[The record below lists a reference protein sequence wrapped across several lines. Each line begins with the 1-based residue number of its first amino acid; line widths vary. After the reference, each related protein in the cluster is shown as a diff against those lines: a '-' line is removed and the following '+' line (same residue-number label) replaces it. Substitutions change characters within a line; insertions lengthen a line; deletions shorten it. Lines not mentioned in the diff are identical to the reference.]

1 MKDLQ
6 KMLGGLSKS
15 GFMSGMAGGALS
27 GVVTNLAMGKKSKKM
42 GKSALKVGALAAVG
56 GLAWKAYQSYSQ
68 QKSSGQNSRQ
78 ANDPSYYYTPQRQS
92 NSEQH
97 TYSRP
102 EPRTFDYGRVS
113 ENRFDEIIE
122 DESADGGQMLLMQ
135 AMIAAA
141 YADGHIDNDEQAR
154 IFNQVEQMELS
165 TAEKASLFDEL
176 RRPKSMEQIVARVPD
191 AETGVE
197 VYAASLLAI
206 DERMSV
212 SEQYLDN
219 LAKHL
224 CIPRELKAAIHQQA
238 HQARLQAS

>member
-15 GFMSGMAGGALS
+15 GFMSGMAGGAVS
-27 GVVTNLAMGKKSKKM
+27 SVITNLTMGKKSKKM

-56 GLAWKAYQSYSQ
+56 GLAWKAYQNYNQ
-68 QKSSGQNSRQ
+68 QKSSSSQSQ
-78 ANDPSYYYTPQRQS
+78 QTAEPSYYYTPQRPTS
-92 NSEQH
+92 GEQH

-122 DESADGGQMLLMQ
+122 EDNGQMLLMQ

-141 YADGHIDNDEQAR
+141 YADGHIDNDEQQR
-154 IFNQVEQMELS
+154 IFNQVEEMELS

-176 RRPKSMEQIVARVPD
+176 RRPKSMQQIVAKVPD

-206 DERMSV
+206 DDRLSV
-212 SEQYLDN
+212 SQQYLDN
-219 LAKHL
+219 LANQL
-224 CIPRELKAAIHQQA
+224 CIPRELRSAIHNQA
-238 HQARLQAS
+238 QQARLQ